1 MIQSTN
7 DRKTF
12 LTNNNI
18 HVRNNEI
25 VKVTKFES
33 TLSLSTSILFNE
45 KYSTLKYSCNGIPPP
60 DYNNICDMLNILL
73 S

>member
-60 DYNNICDMLNILL
+60 DYINICDMFNILL
-73 S
+73 F